1 MQLETTNQIQLD
13 MDYLFSLP
21 RGKFNT
27 NIVLNPYDLKN
38 NTRVLCKEPYAQ
50 SLYDKYIGGVSDSK
64 IYSKDLELN
73 GIYTVRIIKHLV
85 DDDLF
90 QCEEILSHTLVYVNI
105 SDVKNTDIINN
116 LSKPFKVILTRNV
129 DGVMYGSIKKYKSVA
144 SVDILN
150 DFLINNEVF
159 EVKIKKLI
167 KRGFIVEYDNSI
179 ECFLPGALAAP
190 NVIYDFE
197 SYIGKTLK
205 VMVENYDT
213 TYKTFIVSH
222 KKYIQHILV
231 DQIKTLEYG
240 KMYQGVVT
248 STPTK
253 FGIFVEFDGIFTG
266 LINITEFSDYE
277 SYIKN
282 IKCGDTINFYIKKIV
297 FTDKSKYRI
306 NLTTDLDKV
315 DPVNITWSE
324 YKRSYENKTFDYS
337 YSIDDSQLKLYN
349 SSNKEVLSINVDHSS
364 VKDFLD
370 SYKKIK
376 IFNIDVI
383 DRNIQFE
390 FC

>member
-50 SLYDKYIGGVSDSK
+50 SLYDKYIGVSDSK

-248 STPTK
+248 SNPTK
-253 FGIFVEFDGIFTG
+253 FGIFVEFDDIFTG

-282 IKCGDTINFYIKKIV
+282 IKCGDTISFYIKKIV

-324 YKRSYENKTFDYS
+324 YKRSYENKIFDYS

-349 SSNKEVLSINVDHSS
+349 SSNKEVLSINVDHSN

-370 SYKKIK
+370 TYKKIK